1 MSSQS
6 SVIPAP
12 LAPNSIPELAA
23 RIQSGHLTWL
33 SPLLMTFIRLPL
45 ILLGHFLF
53 LGYFTAIGQ
62 ANPWASAV
70 SLTNFYFPIV
80 VDLSCLLLL
89 ARFTRREGMK
99 LGNLIRFDRRR
110 LQRDVLMGVG
120 LFLLFLVLFWAT
132 SLVGGLVVY
141 GSNLFSETGQSQTN
155 SSFIQPPLWVLWWS
169 TLVLPLS
176 SGIVEEMAYRGYALP
191 RLVALTQRTWL
202 AVLIMSLGFG
212 MQHLA
217 LPLVSWQISLSRF
230 ISTFLLA
237 PVFALIYLK
246 QQRLLPLIIAHW
258 GINFVGLG
266 LLPLLWKLSS
276 D

>member
-1 MSSQS
+1 M
-6 SVIPAP
+6 IPTP
-12 LAPNSIPELAA
+12 LAPNSIPVLAA
-23 RIQSGHLTWL
+23 STQSGRLTWL
-33 SPLLMTFIRLPL
+33 RPLLMTFIRLPL
-45 ILLGHFLF
+45 IVLGHFLV
-53 LGYFTAIGQ
+53 LGYFMAIGQ

-89 ARFTRREGMK
+89 AQFTHREGMK
-99 LGNLIRFDRRR
+99 LGDLIRFDRHRLRR
-110 LQRDVLMGVG
+110 DLLVG
-120 LFLLFLVLFWAT
+120 LGLFLVLLVLFWVT

-141 GSNLFSETGQSQTN
+141 GADMFSGTGQSQTN

-169 TLVLPLS
+169 TLVLSLS
-176 SGIVEEMAYRGYALP
+176 SGIVEEMTYRGYALP
-191 RLVALTQRTWL
+191 RLVALTQRPWL

-212 MQHLA
+212 MQHLV
-217 LPLVSWQISLSRF
+217 LPLGSWQLSLSRF
-230 ISTFLLA
+230 ISTFLAA

-266 LLPLLWKLSS
+266 LLPLLWRLSS
-276 D
+276 N